1 MTMRAFV
8 TKDGRRYLTTNGP
21 NVAGEDVE
29 VPLQKE
35 DYHSL
40 IADHFLEMDLKMEK
54 EDTNKPSWLNSIGFR
69 TSEVVSIVS
78 TALMVS
84 ALYFALRGDINVQN
98 VVMAYQGD
106 QIKELKTAQAN
117 GVLILHNEIEQLK
130 TKVDNQFTV
139 TRK

>member
-1 MTMRAFV
+1 MVMRAFI

-21 NVAGEDVE
+21 NVAGEDTE
-29 VPLQKE
+29 VPLRKE
-35 DYHSL
+35 DYHAL
-40 IADHFLEMDLKMEK
+40 VDDHFPEMDLKMEK

-98 VVMAYQGD
+98 VVLSYQGE
-106 QIKELKTAQAN
+106 QIKELKVAQAN
-117 GVLILHNEIEQLK
+117 GILILHNEMEQLK
-130 TKVDNQFTV
+130 NKVDTQITAM
-139 TRK
+139 RK